1 VVSQGERRIFSNFHR
16 QVFCWT
22 DQWFGLTMAD
32 IRELEDKT
40 KVELDEVCK
49 ICQQPEQ
56 LHDCFRKVYNPVFTI
71 SLLTYYEGDLLLG

>member
-1 VVSQGERRIFSNFHR
+1 
-16 QVFCWT
+16 
-22 DQWFGLTMAD
+22 MAD